1 MNILIAILLQQ
12 AQGGGW
18 SGILMIVAM
27 IAIFYFVM
35 IRPQSKRQKD
45 LKKQRDA
52 MKKGDRVVS
61 AGGIHGKIR
70 SVEVDTAIVEVS
82 DGVTIK
88 FDKGSLFLVSDESKE
103 EALKK

>member
-45 LKKQRDA
+45 LKKQLDA
-52 MKKGDRVVS
+52 MKKGDRVLS

-70 SVEVDTAIVEVS
+70 CVEVDTAIVEVS
-82 DGVTIK
+82 DGVTLK

>member
-61 AGGIHGKIR
+61 AGGIHGRIR
-70 SVEVDTAIVEVS
+70 SVEADTAIVEVS
-82 DGVTIK
+82 DGVTLK

>member
-61 AGGIHGKIR
+61 AGGIHDKIR

-82 DGVTIK
+82 DGVTLK

>member
-1 MNILIAILLQQ
+1 
-12 AQGGGW
+12 
-18 SGILMIVAM
+18 
-27 IAIFYFVM
+27 
-35 IRPQSKRQKD
+35 
-45 LKKQRDA
+45 

-70 SVEVDTAIVEVS
+70 SVEADTAIVEVS
-82 DGVTIK
+82 DGVTLK

>member
-70 SVEVDTAIVEVS
+70 SVEAYTAIVEVS
-82 DGVTIK
+82 DGVTLK

>member
-52 MKKGDRVVS
+52 
-61 AGGIHGKIR
+61 A
-70 SVEVDTAIVEVS
+70 S
-82 DGVTIK
+82 DP
-88 FDKGSLFLVSDESKE
+88 LPC
-103 EALKK
+103 

>member
-61 AGGIHGKIR
+61 AGGIYGKIR
-70 SVEVDTAIVEVS
+70 SVEADTAIVEVS
-82 DGVTIK
+82 DGVTLK